1 MGEDFQ
7 SFANHIKQMMGG
19 NADIYFDNIGEEM
32 LSTALICLKRQGK
45 VILCGATA
53 TYNNWK
59 SKGGILNSEMII
71 SKSIECKGILYYQY
85 SEGKKVMAVLEMID
99 LDIKGTE
106 VLIQGMENL
115 PMACRDVFN
124 GKYMGKPIVDFAGFK
139 WLSIFVYL
147 FIVVFVYVVNV
158 LMIKLI

>member
-1 MGEDFQ
+1 
-7 SFANHIKQMMGG
+7 MMGG

-32 LSTALICLKRQGK
+32 LTTALICLKRQGK
-45 VILCGATA
+45 AILCGATA

-106 VLIQGMENL
+106 ALIQGMDNL
-115 PMACRDVFN
+115 PLACRDVFN
-124 GKYMGKPIVDFAGFK
+124 GKYMGKPIVEFAGFK
-139 WLSIFVYL
+139 
-147 FIVVFVYVVNV
+147 
-158 LMIKLI
+158 